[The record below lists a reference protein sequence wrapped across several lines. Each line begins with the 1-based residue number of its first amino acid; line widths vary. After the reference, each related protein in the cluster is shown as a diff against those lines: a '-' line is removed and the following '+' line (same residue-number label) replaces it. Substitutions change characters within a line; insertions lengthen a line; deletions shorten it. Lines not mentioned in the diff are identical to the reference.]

1 MKELFQS
8 NKFLINVSRFEERLD
23 DLSCTLSPL
32 VEKGI
37 SREGDKLILATI
49 AALKSCVEDTRD
61 QGFLILE
68 EVIGASQNP
77 GHLKAWLDDFD
88 SQIRLMEPDPYWI
101 LLTHSVTKGKEINGI
116 MSQMWD
122 NIENVAECARFYIN
136 KYEVTNELA
145 DNSQDELK
153 TSTEDIPVRRQLRH
167 KAGDFSRLIQYGN
180 KKKLLKRLHQLID
193 GQSGANVGSVIRK
206 AIDEGYLRNEPTK
219 ADFESEFRLIGS
231 WQAIHNY
238 FHFEA
243 DNGKLIRAER
253 IVIF

>member
-1 MKELFQS
+1 MNEFFLS
-8 NKFLINVSRFEERLD
+8 NRFLINVSRFEERLD

-49 AALKSCVEDTRD
+49 AALKSSVEDTRD

-77 GHLKAWLDDFD
+77 DHLKAWLDDFD
-88 SQIRLMEPDPYWI
+88 SQIRLMEPNPYWI
-101 LLTHSVTKGKEINGI
+101 LLTHSVTRGEEINGI
-116 MSQMWD
+116 ISQMWD

-145 DNSQDELK
+145 DNSQDEF
-153 TSTEDIPVRRQLRH
+153 PVRRQSRH